1 MFINC
6 CDKLSDTSEPWLPLH
21 PIQWRRSQC
30 QWIRGIGAEINM
42 NGVMICEYAERLR
55 TGPATINHSYGTFQ
69 IAHKYW
75 KKIKKTLWKINF
87 SFYSLM
93 MVFLWRTA
101 LFFLYIVRVAIFNL
115 HAKSMWNGTPLIY
128 LLTPWNGFLL
138 AQHLLI
144 CIYSIRS
151 GVSLVALPFPS
162 APGFLFIYT
171 WRIARIPFTPD
182 GTKSNCFIVIQ

>member
-1 MFINC
+1 MAASTSHSMAKKSVSMNTRYWCWNKYERGNDTRIRRAAPHRSSHHKSFIWNISNC
-6 CDKLSDTSEPWLPLH
+6 T
-21 PIQWRRSQC
+21 
-30 QWIRGIGAEINM
+30 
-42 NGVMICEYAERLR
+42 
-55 TGPATINHSYGTFQ
+55 Q
-69 IAHKYW
+69 IL

-87 SFYSLM
+87 SFYSLV

-171 WRIARIPFTPD
+171 WRIARIPFAPD